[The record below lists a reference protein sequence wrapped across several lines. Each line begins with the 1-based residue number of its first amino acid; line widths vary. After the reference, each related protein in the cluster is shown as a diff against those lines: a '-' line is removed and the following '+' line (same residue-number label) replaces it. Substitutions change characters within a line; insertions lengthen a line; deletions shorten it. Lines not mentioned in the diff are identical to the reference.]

1 MALLTLK
8 DIRLAVGD
16 RQLLDGVSLVVEE
29 GQRIGLLG
37 PNGCG
42 KSTLLQI
49 LAGVLE
55 PDAGDRTER
64 RDLRLG
70 YLSQDPELPA
80 DCDVHQAV
88 LGGIAGRRQV
98 LEELEQVHAAMAEDA
113 TPDQLERLLER
124 QQRLDERLE
133 ELGGHDVDHRAAA
146 LLEALGVE
154 DKQARCADL
163 SGGERRRV
171 AMARL
176 LLSRPEVLLLDEP
189 TNHLDA
195 EVTDWLETY
204 LLDAGTPLILV
215 THDRYFLDRLCTRIV
230 EFDRGKLFEYEGG
243 YRSYLV
249 QRADRIE
256 AEAKAESARLN
267 TLRRET
273 EWVKRG
279 PPARTTKAK
288 ARIQRHQALVD
299 AAPPPSSAELEFQIP
314 EGPRL
319 GDYVLRVQEVGKS
332 FGERTI
338 LRPFSFEL
346 GPNQRLGVV
355 GGNGA
360 GKTTLLRM
368 ILGNLE
374 PDVGVVGVGP
384 TVVFAD
390 IDQKRSDLDGSKT
403 VFEEVSNGNDYVFVG
418 GRSLRIESFLEQFLF
433 PGQMKHARISSLSG
447 GERNRVLIAKLLCAG
462 GNVLVLDEP
471 TNDLDLA
478 SLRALE
484 DALLVFPGAA
494 IIVSHDRW
502 FLDRVATRVVHLDG
516 SGSARVHEGDLSLL
530 LERLRQEGAERAS
543 AAAAAA
549 SAAKQ
554 RALAQKQ
561 REAGGEPRPQRL
573 STREQRELEELP
585 QRIESLENELADVD
599 RQLGDPD
606 LYSDQQT
613 DRFDALTKRREAL
626 PDELATLY
634 ARWESLEAI
643 AEQSSR

>member
-98 LEELEQVHAAMAEDA
+98 LDELEQVHAAMAEDA

-154 DKQARCADL
+154 DKQARCDDL

-230 EFDRGKLFEYEGG
+230 EFDSGKLFEYEGG

-319 GDYVLRVQEVGKS
+319 GDYVLRVQEVGMS
-332 FGERTI
+332 FGERKI

-549 SAAKQ
+549 STAKQ

-561 REAGGEPRPQRL
+561 REGSGAPRPQRL

-613 DRFDALTKRREAL
+613 DRFDELTKRRKAL

-634 ARWESLEAI
+634 ARWEALEAI

>member
-8 DIRLAVGD
+8 DVHLAVGD

-37 PNGCG
+37 ANGCG
-42 KSTLLQI
+42 KSTMLRI

-55 PDAGDRTER
+55 ADAGERTER
-64 RDLRLG
+64 RGLRLG
-70 YLSQDPELPA
+70 FLPQEPELPA
-80 DCDVHQAV
+80 DASVHAAV
-88 LGGIAGRRQV
+88 LAGIAGRVDV
-98 LEELEQVHAAMAEDA
+98 LAALEQVHGAMAEDPG
-113 TPDQLERLLER
+113 PDQLDRLLVE
-124 QQRLDERLE
+124 QQRLDERLD
-133 ELGGHDVDHRAAA
+133 ELGGHDVDHRASA
-146 LLEALGVE
+146 LLHSLGVI
-154 DKQARCADL
+154 DAQARCGDL

-176 LLSRPEVLLLDEP
+176 LLARPELLLLDEP

-195 EVTDWLETY
+195 EVTDWLESY
-204 LLDAGTPLILV
+204 LLDAGIPLILV

-230 EFDRGKLFEYEGG
+230 EFDNGKLLEYEGG
-243 YRSYLV
+243 YSSYLV
-249 QRADRIE
+249 QRADCLE

-299 AAPPPSSAELEFQIP
+299 AAPPPTSSELEFQIP
-314 EGPRL
+314 DGPRL
-319 GDYVLRVQEVGKS
+319 GDFVLRVQGVSKS
-332 FGERTI
+332 FGDRVVLEPT
-338 LRPFSFEL
+338 SFEL
-346 GPNQRLGVV
+346 GPNQRLGIV
-355 GGNGA
+355 GKNGA

-368 ILGNLE
+368 ILGQLE
-374 PDVGVVGVGP
+374 PDSGKVDVGP
-384 TVVFAD
+384 TAVFAD
-390 IDQKRSDLDGSKT
+390 IDQKRSDLDAAKT
-403 VFEEVSNGNDYVFVG
+403 VLDEVSNGNDYVFVG

-433 PGQMKHARISSLSG
+433 PGQMKHARIGALSG

-484 DALLVFPGAA
+484 DALLAFPGAA
-494 IIVSHDRW
+494 IVVSHDRW

-516 SGSARVHEGDLSLL
+516 TGAARVHEGDLSLL
-530 LERLRQEGAERAS
+530 LARLRDEAADR

-549 SAAKQ
+549 QAQ
-554 RALAQKQ
+554 RDKARAQVQ
-561 REAGGEPRPQRL
+561 RQAEAPASRPKKL
-573 STREQRELEELP
+573 STREQQELEALP
-585 QRIESLENELADVD
+585 GRIEAAEAELVEVD
-599 RQLGDPD
+599 AQLGQPSIYEAAHTER
-606 LYSDQQT
+606 L
-613 DRFDALTKRREAL
+613 AELTARREAL
-626 PDELATLY
+626 PDELASLY
-634 ARWESLEAI
+634 ARWEELESI
-643 AEQSSR
+643 AQQAGS